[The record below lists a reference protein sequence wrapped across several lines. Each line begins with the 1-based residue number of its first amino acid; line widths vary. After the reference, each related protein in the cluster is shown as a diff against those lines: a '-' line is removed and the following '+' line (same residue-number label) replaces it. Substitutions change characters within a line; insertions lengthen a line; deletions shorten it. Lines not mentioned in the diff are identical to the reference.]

1 MLIELARRGVRSPA
15 LRSAAVLGLGGAGFA
30 IGNLLLARVLPEG
43 EFGKVSLLLSLIQ
56 VGGALGA
63 PGIPTLINRHRW
75 SVTPTLVAVCA
86 VGASVAGAATAWI
99 AHDLY
104 SFAPVL
110 ASLLAAAVVLA
121 ALGRVAGAF
130 FQSRQRFGVSL
141 LLTQSHNWLL
151 LASVPLV
158 ILLGLPQ
165 ATTVAAILVLSYV
178 VVSGLGLTRAVS
190 EPRATVAPFAGEG
203 WLPEALSAAGLM
215 LATNLLFQLDRLLI
229 GALLTLQELATYSIV
244 AVVAGSAFR
253 MLQVGTGYS
262 LVPRL
267 RGCKRRSAA
276 LRLLAAE
283 GSLLGA
289 MGLVAALLILLLMP
303 WLTDHFLAGRYE
315 VSVGLVLV
323 VIAIGFVRIWEAAMS
338 AVVSALG
345 STRELSLLSVLG
357 WITVGLSTACAAWA
371 TRFGLLGVVCGLGVG
386 WCVLAAGASALAARA
401 LSRLA

>member
-1 MLIELARRGVRSPA
+1 MLIELARRSVRSPA

-30 IGNLLLARVLPEG
+30 LGNLLLARVLPEG
-43 EFGKVSLLLSLIQ
+43 EFGKVSLLLSLVQ

-75 SVTPTLVAVCA
+75 SVTPTLVAACA
-86 VGASVAGAATAWI
+86 AGALIAGAATAWI

-104 SFAPVL
+104 GFAPVL
-110 ASLLAAAVVLA
+110 AWLLAAAVALA

-130 FQSRQRFGVSL
+130 FQSRKRFGVSL

-158 ILLGLPQ
+158 VLLGLPQ

-178 VVSGLGLTRAVS
+178 VVSGLGLRRAVS
-190 EPRATVAPFAGEG
+190 EPGETVAREN

-229 GALLTLQELATYSIV
+229 GAVLTLQDLATYSVV

-253 MLQVGTGYS
+253 MLQVGTGYA

-267 RGCKRRSAA
+267 RGCTRRSVA

-303 WLTDHFLAGRYE
+303 WLTDHFLAGRYD
-315 VSVGLVLV
+315 VSLGLVLV
-323 VIAIGFVRIWEAAMS
+323 VIAIGFVRIWEGSMS

-357 WITVGLSTACAAWA
+357 WITVGLSAACAAWA
-371 TRFGLLGVVCGLGVG
+371 ARFGLLGVVCGLGVG
-386 WCVLAAGASALAARA
+386 WCVLASGASALAARA